1 MRNEQPVATE
11 AGLSPF
17 RLPPSAFYRR
27 PGFTL
32 VELLVVITII
42 GILAA
47 LLLAAVQRARVAAAR
62 ARITAEI
69 NQIDTA
75 IKDMKNSVG
84 SFPPNTQT
92 DDTALT
98 PAAEPTATPLSENT
112 ILTDLKQFMLKAFPQ
127 HREPPQLLEALVGL
141 SSTAA
146 GGTPG
151 ANQATNL
158 PGGMTA
164 AEALVFWIG
173 GFSDNPQYPIS
184 GPDGPSYP
192 IPTTGDPSEADP
204 IEDRSWQLGVNVQN
218 LGPRGEDRFFAK
230 SYNRFITYADP
241 RDTTGNAKRRINF
254 WVLTAPGSPAPYL
267 YFDGSRGSGVQASN
281 DAPAATALV
290 SHAGSGE
297 LLEALEQTKLVYAI
311 KEASSSANASL
322 KYQFANKGA
331 FQVLHPGFDREWLII
346 DPNSGS
352 SLAMPHIDPTTPNTL
367 IPTETLFP
375 GGPWTAELADTQANF
390 TNGTLEGAQP

>member
-1 MRNEQPVATE
+1 MRHEQRVATE

-27 PGFTL
+27 AGFTL

-47 LLLAAVQRARVAAAR
+47 LLLAAVQRARIAAAR

-69 NQIDTA
+69 NNIDAA
-75 IKDMKNSVG
+75 IVDLKNSVG
-84 SFPPNTQT
+84 SFPPNAQT
-92 DDTALT
+92 DDLVLTGNESATA
-98 PAAEPTATPLSENT
+98 PIVENT
-112 ILTDLKQFMLKAFPQ
+112 VSTDFKQFFLKAFPQ
-127 HREPPQLLEALVGL
+127 HREPPQLIDALVGL
-141 SSTAA
+141 SPINDP
-146 GGTPG
+146 TPASIN
-151 ANQATNL
+151 ANQASNL

-173 GFSDNPQYPIS
+173 GFSDDPKYPIS
-184 GPDGPSYP
+184 GSGGPSYP
-192 IPTTGDPSEADP
+192 FRQALPGNEQDP
-204 IEDRSWQLGVNVQN
+204 IENRSWRLGVNVQN
-218 LGPRGEDRFFAK
+218 LGPRGEGENNFFPA
-230 SYNRFITYADP
+230 SYNRFIVYADP
-241 RDTTGNAKRRINF
+241 RDPSIKRRINM

-267 YFDGSRGSGVQASN
+267 YFDASRGSGVQSSN
-281 DAPAATALV
+281 DAPAATSLV

-311 KEASSSANASL
+311 KQKSGSAASSL
-322 KYQFANKGA
+322 TYQFANQGKC
-331 FQVLHPGFDREWLII
+331 QVLHPGFDREWLII
-346 DPNSGS
+346 GPAGTGIP
-352 SLAMPHIDPTTPNTL
+352 MPHIDPNNPNTL